1 MPPPK
6 KQVPSYMTRRLPT
19 TSGESNSSVNSNK
32 LPLKRKG
39 KDIPEI
45 VSDPRASKIFL
56 SESAKKSID
65 SANNVDE
72 DDDAD
77 KDDDMDL
84 PISRIEEDPRTNAPK
99 FTSMNID
106 LTGSFHSPLTG
117 RSSSTSTASVSTT
130 STKGSGQSVTLIG
143 KSCKHEDLTVGENA
157 NVAVNSMPG
166 FQGHFRGM
174 RCKSYKIVVSDLNI
188 EAVLDKYTDLLIKVL
203 LVELAKN
210 PRAFALNSE
219 VKCLFV
225 IY

>member
-1 MPPPK
+1 MPPK

-19 TSGESNSSVNSNK
+19 TSGESYSSVNSNK

-77 KDDDMDL
+77 KDDDMDM
-84 PISRIEEDPRTNAPK
+84 PMSRIENPETNAPK
-99 FTSMNID
+99 VTSMNID

-130 STKGSGQSVTLIG
+130 SSKGSGESVSIIG

-157 NVAVNSMPG
+157 IVAVNSMPG

-188 EAVLDKYTDLLIKVL
+188 EAVLDKYIDLLIKVF
-203 LVELAKN
+203 LVELAKD
-210 PRAFALNSE
+210 PRAFALNSR

>member
-45 VSDPRASKIFL
+45 VSDPRASKSFL

-84 PISRIEEDPRTNAPK
+84 PISRIEDPRTNTPK

-203 LVELAKN
+203 LVELAKD
-210 PRAFALNSE
+210 PRAFALNSR

>member
-1 MPPPK
+1 MPPK

-45 VSDPRASKIFL
+45 VSDPRASKLFS
-56 SESAKKSID
+56 SESAKESID
-65 SANNVDE
+65 VDE

-77 KDDDMDL
+77 NDDMDL

-188 EAVLDKYTDLLIKVL
+188 EAVLDKYTDLLAKVL
-203 LVELAKN
+203 LVELAKD
-210 PRAFALNSE
+210 PRAFALNSR

>member
-1 MPPPK
+1 
-6 KQVPSYMTRRLPT
+6 
-19 TSGESNSSVNSNK
+19 
-32 LPLKRKG
+32 
-39 KDIPEI
+39 
-45 VSDPRASKIFL
+45 
-56 SESAKKSID
+56 
-65 SANNVDE
+65 
-72 DDDAD
+72 
-77 KDDDMDL
+77 
-84 PISRIEEDPRTNAPK
+84 
-99 FTSMNID
+99 MNID

-130 STKGSGQSVTLIG
+130 SSKGSGESVSIIG
-143 KSCKHEDLTVGENA
+143 KSCRHEDLTVGENA

-210 PRAFALNSE
+210 PRAFALNSK